1 MNKKVVGI
9 VTGVLCLAAAVGIG
23 LGYYF
28 SKANDRVI
36 NQGVLGLERL
46 DKYVISTSVKMPDS
60 SLAYIEVNTPYGCYT
75 EYPYTDSEKSNT
87 TEGSKSYKIYDWLTI
102 DNKLYNINT
111 QYTDGKDAKLW
122 LQMPEDYANQ
132 LKDRRTMYA
141 TELVSSVKKIKKQDT
156 QEMDIGLSEKVGV
169 QLYSASIESDTI
181 KSIMGR
187 DTLGLYKALK
197 SESEKNKDT
206 SVMNLMDIYINK
218 SENELTFSDGE
229 ITFGTYD
236 NKLVY
241 YKISCGGL
249 GSTMEVTKLLL
260 LSDIEMRALPDFES
274 SNSSY
279 YDSIKSYADYVDTA
293 GGEEKVKEQLNSK

>member
-9 VTGVLCLAAAVGIG
+9 VTGVLCLATAVGIG